1 MLKDENATK
10 EQIENVLAKL
20 DAAKKALKKD
30 TTPDTEKPTPT
41 PETKSTGCW
50 SYNYCKGV
58 KYAVTKSA
66 TKGGTAEAVK
76 VTGKGKKIT
85 IAKQL

>member
-1 MLKDENATK
+1 MAGKESVTKLANNEEKKKALDAAQKVLKDENATK

-41 PETKSTGCW
+41 PETKVLSHF
-50 SYNYCKGV
+50 
-58 KYAVTKSA
+58 
-66 TKGGTAEAVK
+66 
-76 VTGKGKKIT
+76 I
-85 IAKQL
+85 